1 MREEVVIALEKIAVA
16 CDHVMCLGHV
26 SLPSLN
32 A

>member
-26 SLPSLN
+26 SLLIFL
-32 A
+32 